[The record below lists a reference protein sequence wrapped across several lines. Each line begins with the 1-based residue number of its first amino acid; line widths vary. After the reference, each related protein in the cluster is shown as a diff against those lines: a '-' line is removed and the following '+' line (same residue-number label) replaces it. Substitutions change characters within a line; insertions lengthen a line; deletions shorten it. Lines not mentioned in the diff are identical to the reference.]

1 VTVVE
6 RSERL
11 GGVWHWNTY
20 PGAACDVPSHLY
32 EFSFAPNP
40 RWSHRYAPQAEI
52 QAYVENV
59 AADYGVLDQIRT
71 GTDVQ
76 SARWDD
82 SECTWV
88 LETSAG
94 VHQADVLISA
104 CGAFRRPS
112 APPIPGLETF
122 AGPAF
127 HTAEW
132 RHDVELA
139 GKRVAVVGTGCSA
152 VQVVPAIQPVV
163 EHLDVYQRTPGWTMP
178 RLDFAYRDRTLRL
191 FERFPALQR
200 LDRTATLAWMEL
212 GAAAITSRP
221 WMLRPFRALARGQIT
236 RAIKDTELRRK
247 LAPRDELGCKRIMIT
262 DDWYPTLTKANVELV
277 TDPIVEV
284 TPTGIRTEG
293 GTERPA
299 EVLVLATGF
308 KMHPFIP
315 PMEIAGM
322 DGRTLA
328 EEWAEFPRAYLGLSV
343 PSFPNM
349 FFLFGPNT
357 GVGAGSIIYMIEAG
371 MAHVIAALE
380 ELERTR
386 SRRIDV
392 NRQAAEEFDRELRSA
407 LAGTVWHSGC
417 SSYYLDENGNN
428 PTMWPWLSHTYRRR
442 TASLQPGAYELGAL
456 EHDPQPVA

>member
-1 VTVVE
+1 M
-6 RSERL
+6 
-11 GGVWHWNTY
+11 
-20 PGAACDVPSHLY
+20 
-32 EFSFAPNP
+32 
-40 RWSHRYAPQAEI
+40 
-52 QAYVENV
+52 
-59 AADYGVLDQIRT
+59 
-71 GTDVQ
+71 
-76 SARWDD
+76 
-82 SECTWV
+82 
-88 LETSAG
+88 
-94 VHQADVLISA
+94 
-104 CGAFRRPS
+104 
-112 APPIPGLETF
+112 
-122 AGPAF
+122 
-127 HTAEW
+127 
-132 RHDVELA
+132 
-139 GKRVAVVGTGCSA
+139 GTGCSA
-152 VQVVPAIQPVV
+152 IQVVPAIQPVV
-163 EHLDVYQRTPGWTMP
+163 EHLDVYQRTPGWTIP

-212 GAAAITSRP
+212 GAAATTSRP
-221 WMLRPFRALARGQIT
+221 WMLGPFRALARAQIT

-247 LAPRDELGCKRIMIT
+247 VAPRDELGCKRIMIT
-262 DDWYPTLTKANVELV
+262 DDWYPTLTKANVDLV

-293 GTERPA
+293 GTERSA

-343 PSFPNM
+343 PDFPNM
-349 FFLFGPNT
+349 FLLFGPNT

-371 MAHVIAALE
+371 MAHVTAALE

-386 SRRIDV
+386 TRRIEIK
-392 NRQAAEEFDRELRSA
+392 RQAAEVFDRELRSA

-428 PTMWPWLSHTYRRR
+428 PSLWPWLSSTYRRR
-442 TASLQPGAYELGAL
+442 TADLHPGAYELGAL
-456 EHDPQPVA
+456 ESHPQPVA